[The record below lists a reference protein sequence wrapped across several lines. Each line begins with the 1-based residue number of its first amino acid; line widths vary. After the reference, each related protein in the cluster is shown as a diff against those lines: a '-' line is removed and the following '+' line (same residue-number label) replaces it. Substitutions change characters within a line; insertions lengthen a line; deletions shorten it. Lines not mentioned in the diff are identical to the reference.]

1 MTKKNLAQ
9 KSSQV
14 VLRAAL
20 PPNRL
25 AIIVILALVVAGLG
39 LRKYASCRSVQAN
52 RLVEIANT
60 EASPAAAANGFAPT
74 VENKN
79 PPTGSAPA
87 GMAWIPGGEFSM
99 GAQDPPTNDAVGMQ
113 ATVDSRPIHRVY
125 VDGFWM
131 DKTDVTNAE
140 FAKFV
145 KATGYV
151 TVAERKPR
159 AEDYPGAPPENLVA
173 GSVVFSPPDHPVGFG
188 RSLSMVVVRSR
199 CGLAASLRS
208 PQQHPGK
215 VGLSGR
221 AGSVRRCCGFC
232 EMGWETIADRGRV
245 GIRGA
250 GRPHGQTVCLGR

>member
-1 MTKKNLAQ
+1 MPKKNFAR

-14 VLRAAL
+14 VPPAVL
-20 PPNRL
+20 PPNSLLITAVL
-25 AIIVILALVVAGLG
+25 AVLIAGLG
-39 LRKYASCRSVQAN
+39 LWKYASRHSVQAN
-52 RLVEIANT
+52 KLVEIANS

-99 GAQDPPTNDAVGMQ
+99 GAQDPPTKDAVGMQ

-131 DKTDVTNAE
+131 DRTDVTNAQ

-159 AEDYPGAPPENLVA
+159 
-173 GSVVFSPPDHPVGFG
+173 
-188 RSLSMVVVRSR
+188 
-199 CGLAASLRS
+199 
-208 PQQHPGK
+208 
-215 VGLSGR
+215 
-221 AGSVRRCCGFC
+221 
-232 EMGWETIADRGRV
+232 
-245 GIRGA
+245 
-250 GRPHGQTVCLGR
+250 